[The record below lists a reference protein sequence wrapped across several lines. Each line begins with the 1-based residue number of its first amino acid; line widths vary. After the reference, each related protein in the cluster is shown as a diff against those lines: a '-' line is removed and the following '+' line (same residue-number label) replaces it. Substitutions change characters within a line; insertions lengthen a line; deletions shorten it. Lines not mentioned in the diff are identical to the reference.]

1 MNAPRLGERLIAQ
14 GLLSADQLAI
24 ALHEQKSLQA
34 SHAPASRTTGKSLPL
49 GEWLMRLGFIDQ
61 QQLQQTLAQTLGHAS
76 IELKQ
81 VVADPQALALVPKQF
96 AQRHCL
102 FPVRLE
108 SACKELVIA
117 CADPD
122 DIIATDQLHSLL
134 AASAHTAVLRLASRQ
149 EILAAIERCYGH
161 ELSIDG
167 ILHELEGGE
176 LDPASINLPDQG
188 YSHPVV
194 RLVDALLADACLQGA
209 SDIHFEPEAQFLRL
223 RLRIDGVLRQ
233 QRVLHLRYWPALLV
247 RLKLMAGMNI
257 AENRAPQDGHFSL
270 TVAGRSIDFRCALQ
284 PIMHG
289 ENLVIRIL
297 DRQRAIVAIDDLG
310 MNHNQRHS
318 LAQMLARPEGLILI
332 CGPTGSGK
340 TTTLY
345 SILSHLDSEAVNI
358 MTLEDPVEYPLP
370 RLRQTSLSDAIKLDY
385 ASGIRSLLRQDPDI
399 LLVGE
404 IRDADTA
411 NMALR
416 AALTGHLVFATVHSN
431 SALRTLPRLLELGLS
446 AELLAGNLIGIISQ
460 RLVRRLCPH
469 CRQAVAPTTR
479 QARLLRLHDQGAS
492 QVYQPGACP
501 HCQQQGYRGRSA
513 MYEILRCSPRFD
525 DLLSQRAP
533 LSLLQQQ
540 LLSEHHS
547 GLAVDGLRLIA
558 DGTTSFAEVA
568 RLVDLDEI
576 EPAC

>member
-1 MNAPRLGERLIAQ
+1 MSVPRLGERLIAQ

-34 SHAPASRTTGKSLPL
+34 SHAPASRSTGKSLRL
-49 GEWLMRLGFIDQ
+49 GEWLMRLGFIDP
-61 QQLQQTLAQTLGHAS
+61 QQLQQTLVQTLGHAS

-81 VVADPQALALVPKQF
+81 LVADPQALALLPKQF

-108 SACKELVIA
+108 STCRELVIA

-122 DIIATDQLHSLL
+122 DIIATDQLHGLL
-134 AASAHTAVLRLASRQ
+134 ASSSHTAVLRLASRQ

-270 TVAGRSIDFRCALQ
+270 TIAGRSIDFRCALH

-310 MNHNQRHS
+310 MTQSQRHS

-370 RLRQTSLSDAIKLDY
+370 RLRQTSLSEAIKLDY

-431 SALRTLPRLLELGLS
+431 SALRALPRLLELGLS

-469 CRQAVAPTTR
+469 CRQAVAPTT
-479 QARLLRLHDQGAS
+479 QHARLLRLHDPCVS
-492 QVYQPGACP
+492 QIYQPGACP
-501 HCQQQGYRGRSA
+501 HCLQQGYRGRSA

-525 DLLSQRAP
+525 DLLSQHAP
-533 LSLLQQQ
+533 LSSLQQ
-540 LLSEHHS
+540 LLVSEHHS
-547 GLAVDGLRLIA
+547 GLAADGLRLIA
-558 DGTTSFAEVA
+558 EGITSFAEVT